1 MSNKR
6 LAVFDIDG
14 TLLNRA
20 DNVLPS
26 TLNAIRR
33 LQANGVH
40 VAIATGRNYKMAK
53 WVIEATGI
61 HDYVVCT
68 GSAIYIEDKLVDQRY
83 LDANEVH
90 QIVDYTRMHK
100 VNFMAESADE
110 IYSDDATDPLLNKV
124 ISGCRTT
131 IVRAPDY
138 ALKHDIVQGLA
149 LLTPEQEATAPEL
162 EKIQFKR
169 FSRYGVDVLPADVSK
184 ARGIAHLADYLGVE
198 NDNVA
203 AFGDNQNDKEMLSA
217 AGIGVAMGHAT
228 ADVQALANYVTTDCD
243 HDGIYNG
250 LRHIGWI

>member
-1 MSNKR
+1 MTKR

-20 DNVLPS
+20 QHVLPS
-26 TLNAIRR
+26 TLKAIRQ

-68 GSAIYIEDKLVDQRY
+68 GSALYIADRLVEQQV
-83 LDANEVH
+83 LDTHE
-90 QIVDYTRMHK
+90 THK
-100 VNFMAESADE
+100 MVRFVRDCGVNFMAESADE
-110 IYSDDATDPLLNKV
+110 LYAEDGHDPLLQKV
-124 ISGCRTT
+124 ISGSRTT
-131 IVRAPDY
+131 VLHAPGY
-138 ALKHDIVQGLA
+138 GLKNPIVQGLA
-149 LLTPEQEATAPEL
+149 LLNPEQEQQAPHFEHL
-162 EKIQFKR
+162 QFKR
-169 FSRYGVDVLPADVSK
+169 FSKYGVDVLPMDVSK
-184 ARGIAHLADYLGVE
+184 ARGIARLADHLGVA
-198 NDNVA
+198 NANVA

-228 ADVQALANYVTTDCD
+228 PDVKVLADYVTSDCD

-250 LRHIGWI
+250 LQHIGWL